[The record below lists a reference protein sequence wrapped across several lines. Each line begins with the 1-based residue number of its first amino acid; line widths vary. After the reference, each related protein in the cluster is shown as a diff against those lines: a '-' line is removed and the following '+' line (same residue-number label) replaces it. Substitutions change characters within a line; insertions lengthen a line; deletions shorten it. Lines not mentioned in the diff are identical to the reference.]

1 MLMSANKPQQGFSL
15 VEVLI
20 ALVIMSVGMLG
31 IATLFVQGMQA
42 GRTSMFRHN
51 AVILVGDV
59 ADRIRAN
66 PTAGAAYAGA
76 GVDSG
81 VDDVLRVAAGEGRG
95 CEECSS
101 GGCKES
107 LTKHDQFPS
116 LQSCLGYLFGIGG
129 CYGATLPLDERRFP
143 PMGVD
148 EKGTRTKPRSDFGSS
163 HIVVIAGSIFVT
175 GIKRFRFAHSRET
188 DCQNPTK
195 GALYSNENGGPSW
208 PDDIRAT
215 LDGRM

>member
-66 PTAGAAYAGA
+66 PTAGAAYAAGA

-81 VDDVLRVAAGEGRG
+81 CVAQGTNCSQPQMASHDIFLWTQQAADSLPGGTVNVVFDGAVVPPTYEITANWTEAGEN
-95 CEECSS
+95 
-101 GGCKES
+101 
-107 LTKHDQFPS
+107 LN
-116 LQSCLGYLFGIGG
+116 Y
-129 CYGATLPLDERRFP
+129 
-143 PMGVD
+143 
-148 EKGTRTKPRSDFGSS
+148 
-163 HIVVIAGSIFVT
+163 SITIPV
-175 GIKRFRFAHSRET
+175 R
-188 DCQNPTK
+188 N
-195 GALYSNENGGPSW
+195 N
-208 PDDIRAT
+208 
-215 LDGRM
+215 